1 MERRK
6 FILAIG
12 GIASTGAAVGSGAF
26 TSVEAT
32 RDVSVSVADDTNA
45 YLAMEPLDSP
55 NGNQFAS
62 TDGDV
67 IALDFSQSGNN
78 GSGLG
83 TNSIYNFD
91 KVFQIA
97 NQGTQGVYVW
107 AKFSSPTGD
116 FDIGSPDT
124 DIWLYPNGDP
134 DDKLRDSEDDVLYL
148 PTGSSVDIGVYV
160 DTDDLDVD
168 DDQELTMTVRADVNN
183 PTAGDVVGGGG
194 TTVAEPTDGLV
205 SYWPLDDVESGTAS
219 DAVGTNDGTVI
230 GDVSAASGERPGA
243 NFPPGSGDYV
253 DVGDGS
259 DFAFEN
265 FTVSAWARAAD
276 GDRGLRTIVARQ
288 DETASNPYEKRTFIL
303 WFDDNDSNFGAEVIT
318 GRTSESDGDLRDV
331 TASDE
336 DYVDDE
342 WHHIAMTVAADDRI
356 SLYVDGDHKG
366 TDLIDGSPYTGS
378 AETWVGLEP
387 GQARPLAGDVGDLRI
402 YDRVLS
408 SGEIGDL
415 ASNTE

>member
-1 MERRK
+1 MKRRQL
-6 FILAIG
+6 IIGIGGTAGLGSAIG
-12 GIASTGAAVGSGAF
+12 TGAF
-26 TSVEAT
+26 TSVSAE
-32 RDVSVSVADDTNA
+32 RDVTVETADDANA
-45 YLAMEPLDSP
+45 LLAMEPLDTP
-55 NGNQFAS
+55 NGNEFA
-62 TDGDV
+62 TTEDGLV
-67 IALDFSQSGNN
+67 ELDFSTTNAG

-83 TNSIYNFD
+83 VDSVYDFD
-91 KVFQIA
+91 DVFQVT
-97 NQGTQGVYVW
+97 NQGTQPVYLW
-107 AKFSSPTGD
+107 ATFADSA
-116 FDIGSPDT
+116 GSFEVGTPDT
-124 DIWLYPNGDP
+124 DIWLYTDGDSGN
-134 DDKLRDSEDDVLYL
+134 KLRDSADDVRYL
-148 PTGSSVDIGVYV
+148 TVGASADIGVHV
-160 DTDDLDVD
+160 DTDDLDE
-168 DDQELTMTVRADVNN
+168 DQELTITITAAAEK
-183 PTAGDVVGGGG
+183 PTDEAGVVGSGPTRIEG
-194 TTVAEPTDGLV
+194 PTDGLV
-205 SYWPLDDVESGTAS
+205 SYWSLDDVESGTAV
-219 DAVGTNDGTVI
+219 DAVGTNSGTI
-230 GDVSAASGERPGA
+230 NGDVSAASGERPGA

-366 TDLIDGSPYTGS
+366 TNPIDGSPYTGS